1 MLAASPIAAS
11 LTDLSTPKVPLK
23 GKAPPISQQFS
34 PLHWIAAD
42 IFRRGNVIAGS
53 VSNRRNSRWAVIRVS
68 FQLGRMT
75 TFGLKLPLNVIR
87 RLCESCTC
95 DNKIHMHMRSIT

>member
-11 LTDLSTPKVPLK
+11 LTDLLTPKVPLK
-23 GKAPPISQQFS
+23 GKAPPISQRFS

-53 VSNRRNSRWAVIRVS
+53 LSN
-68 FQLGRMT
+68 
-75 TFGLKLPLNVIR
+75 
-87 RLCESCTC
+87 
-95 DNKIHMHMRSIT
+95 